1 MKEKIKYNLIAD
13 KKCNSP
19 LKIMKIS
26 ILLSFL
32 CLFSLAAENIHSQ
45 QLKLSLELKNVT
57 IREAISE
64 IEKTSDYVFLIT
76 DEARLELNKKT
87 SLHAKKESIHAI
99 LGTILK
105 NTDLRYKIV
114 ERQVSLY
121 KIASANSVTDIEQV
135 PVPTAK
141 TMIRGVVVDS
151 DQLPLP
157 GVNIVLKSNKSTGT
171 TSDANGNFALG
182 VYFSENESLIFSFIG
197 MKNKEVPLSSFRQGP
212 VIVVLEAD
220 DKELGEVV
228 VTGIFNKSRESY
240 TGAAKT
246 ISTEELQEVGNRN
259 ILTSIRNIDPSFNIL
274 QDITL
279 GSNPNALPSI
289 TIRGSSSLT
298 SNVRDLQD
306 DSKNLRE
313 ANQPLFIM
321 DGFEISLSRFM
332 DLDENQIESFTLL
345 KDNSAT
351 SLYGSRGANGVVV
364 LTTKRPETGK
374 LRITYR
380 GNMNIEAPDLT
391 SYNLMNAQEKLAFEK
406 ASGLYYGINA
416 VQEQELLDLYNQRKI
431 DAERGVDTYWLKYP
445 VRTGVGHRHSL
456 RLEGG
461 NESILYAAGLSYN
474 NISGAM
480 KGSERNT
487 FNGNVLLQYRIT
499 NFTFQNDLQVTNN
512 KAIESPYGTFYDFAK
527 VNAYHTPYD
536 EDGNIR
542 KVLEDFYYVNLN
554 KRSFVYNPL
563 YNALLPQRNDSKYQ
577 QVTNNFSAEW
587 RIVPELFF
595 RGRFSVSSTNSR
607 SDQYISAKNTK
618 FDQYSGEEFSRKG
631 TYDYGTGN
639 GSSYDADITLNYT
652 NTFAKKHQL
661 FAGLGYNIAEETS
674 ENYSISAEGISN
686 INMDFLGM
694 AGYYKKD
701 GAPYG
706 SESITRRV
714 GGMASVNYTYDSR
727 YFADFSGRVEGSSR
741 FGADSRYAPFWSA
754 GLGWNLHHESFLL
767 ENKAID
773 IARLRMSYG
782 TSGSQNFSPYQAIT
796 TFKTNTESSYRNWYG
811 VYLQGLGNRD
821 LGWQTTYQ
829 LNIGAE
835 LEMFKRRIILNMDF
849 YNKYTTDLLS
859 DINMPSAGGFNTYR
873 ANVGN
878 ISNKGIEVT
887 LNAYIIRDQTRGLS
901 WSVGGSLIHN
911 KNEIRKISNSLQ
923 FLNEELRQQSNVN
936 PSFMFEEGQ
945 SINTIYAVKSKGI
958 DPSNGKEIFIKADG
972 TETYTWDPKDKVA
985 VGVNE
990 PKIFGN
996 LTTTLRYKGF
1006 NFNAVFGYRYGG
1018 QMYNQTLVNMIENIY
1033 PYNNADKRAYYD
1045 RWKEPGDVVFF
1056 KSVKEY
1062 NSVTNATSRFVMDEN
1077 TLECRTI
1084 SLGYEV
1090 PSNWLKKQNLPVQY
1104 LSITG
1109 YGEDLFQVSSI
1120 KQERGL
1126 DYPYSRKFSMAL
1138 TVRF

>member
-121 KIASANSVTDIEQV
+121 KIASANRVTDIEQV

-212 VIVVLEAD
+212 VIVILEAD

-228 VTGIFNKSRESY
+228 VTGVFNKSRESY

-246 ISTEELQEVGNRN
+246 ITSKEIQEVGNRN
-259 ILTSIRNIDPSFNIL
+259 ILTSIRNIDPSFNIM
-274 QDITL
+274 QDISL

-289 TIRGSSSLT
+289 TIRGNSSLNT
-298 SNVRDLQD
+298 SVRDLQD
-306 DSKNLRE
+306 DNRNLGA
-313 ANQPLFIM
+313 ANLPLFIM
-321 DGFEISLSRFM
+321 DGFEISLQRFM
-332 DLDENQIESFTLL
+332 DMDENQIESYTLL

-380 GNMNIEAPDLT
+380 GNLSIEAPDLT

-406 ASGLYYGINA
+406 AAGLYKSISA
-416 VQEQELLDLYNQRKI
+416 LIEKELLDLYNERKL

-445 VRTGVGHRHSL
+445 VRTGIGHKHSL

-461 NESILYAAGLSYN
+461 DESILYAAGLSYD
-474 NISGAM
+474 NIAGAM
-480 KGSERNT
+480 KGSDRNT
-487 FNGNVLLQYRIT
+487 FNGNVLLQYRVN
-499 NFTFQNDLQVTNN
+499 NFTFLNNLEITSN
-512 KAIESPYGTFYDFAK
+512 KAFNSPYGNFYTYAAA
-527 VNAYHTPYD
+527 NSYWTPYN
-536 EDGNIR
+536 EDGSPK
-542 KVLEDFYYVNLN
+542 KVLEDYYYTNIQRRN
-554 KRSFVYNPL
+554 RIYNPL
-563 YNALLPQRNDSKYQ
+563 YNASLPQRNESRYQ
-577 QVTNNFSAEW
+577 LVTNNFSVEW
-587 RIVPELFF
+587 YIVPELIF
-595 RGRFSVSSTNSR
+595 RGRLSVSSENNR
-607 SDQYISAKNTK
+607 SDVYVSAKDTRFENFTG
-618 FDQYSGEEFSRKG
+618 DDVARKG

-639 GSSYDADITLNYT
+639 SFSYDADLTMNYT
-652 NTFAKKHQL
+652 NTFADKHQL
-661 FAGLGYNIAEETS
+661 FAGLGYNIAESTGES
-674 ENYSISAEGISN
+674 YMINAEGISN

-694 AGYYKKD
+694 AGYYRK
-701 GAPYG
+701 GGSPGG

-714 GGMASVNYTYDSR
+714 GGMGTVNYTYDNR

-754 GLGWNLHHESFLL
+754 GLGWNLHRESFLL
-767 ENKAID
+767 DNKALD
-773 IARLRMSYG
+773 IARLRFSYG
-782 TSGSQNFSPYQAIT
+782 TSGSQNFSPYQALT
-796 TFKTNTESSYRNWYG
+796 TFGTNTESNYRGWYG
-811 VYLQGLGNRD
+811 VYLRGIGNRD
-821 LGWQTTYQ
+821 LGWQTTRQY
-829 LNIGAE
+829 NIGADVE
-835 LEMFKRRIILNMDF
+835 IFDRRIRLNVDL
-849 YNKYTTDLLS
+849 YNKYTIDMLT
-859 DINMPSAGGFNTYR
+859 DINMPSAGGFDTYR

-878 ISNKGIEVT
+878 VANTGVELT
-887 LNAYIIRDQTRGLS
+887 LNAFIIRDQARGLT
-901 WSVGGSLIHN
+901 WSVGGSLMHN
-911 KNEIRKISNSLQ
+911 KNELKKISNSLQ
-923 FLNEELRQQSNVN
+923 FLNEELRKQSNVN

-945 SINTIYAVKSKGI
+945 SINTIYAVQSKGI

-972 TETYTWDPKDKVA
+972 TETYTWDPKDKTA
-985 VGVNE
+985 VGINE
-990 PKIFGN
+990 PKFFGN
-996 LTTTLRYKGF
+996 LNSTLRYKGF
-1006 NFNAVFGYRYGG
+1006 TFNTVFGYRYGG
-1018 QMYNQTLVNMIENIY
+1018 QMYNHTLVSKVENIY
-1033 PYNNADKRAYYD
+1033 PFNNADKRAYYE

-1056 KSVKEY
+1056 RSLVDY
-1062 NSVTNATSRFVMDEN
+1062 YSVTNATSRFVMDEN
-1077 TLECRTI
+1077 TLECRSI

-1090 PSNWLKKQNLPVQY
+1090 PVGWLKKQNLPIQY
-1104 LSITG
+1104 LSVTG
-1109 YGEDLFQVSSI
+1109 YGEDLFQASSI
-1120 KQERGL
+1120 KVERGL
-1126 DYPYSRKFSMAL
+1126 NYPYARKFSMAV